1 MRFTVRQVLL
11 LFFLLLIAIGSGIS
25 QSEGSAGTTGGDNDS
40 GSADPQFRQRRNEV
54 DPIEKQM
61 ERERAKKREQDR
73 QAAIKRDT
81 DKLLALAT
89 ELKDYV
95 DKSNEH
101 VLSLDVVKKAEEI
114 EKLAHHVKEKMKD

>member
-1 MRFTVRQVLL
+1 VKQVFL
-11 LFFLLLIAIGSGIS
+11 LFFLLLTAVGSGIS
-25 QSEGSAGTTGGDNDS
+25 QSGDSAGTPGG

-61 ERERAKKREQDR
+61 ERDRAKKREQER

-101 VLSLDVVKKAEEI
+101 VLSLDVVRKAEEI
-114 EKLAHHVKEKMKD
+114 EKLAHQVKEKMKD

>member
-1 MRFTVRQVLL
+1 VRQVFLL
-11 LFFLLLIAIGSGIS
+11 SFLLLIAFGSGIS
-25 QSEGSAGTTGGDNDS
+25 QSRDPAPRPVGGGDS
-40 GSADPQFRQRRNEV
+40 GSTDPQFRQRRNEA
-54 DPIEKQM
+54 DPAEKQM
-61 ERERAKKREQDR
+61 EREHAKQLNKDR

-89 ELKDYV
+89 ELKEYV

-101 VLSLDVVKKAEEI
+101 VLSLDVVRKAEEI